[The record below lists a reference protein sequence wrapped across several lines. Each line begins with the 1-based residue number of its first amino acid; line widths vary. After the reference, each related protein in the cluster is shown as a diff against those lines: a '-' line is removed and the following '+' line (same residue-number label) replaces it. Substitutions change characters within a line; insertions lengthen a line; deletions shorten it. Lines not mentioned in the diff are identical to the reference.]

1 MIQIR
6 VMRLEETEEP
16 SGAARRLLYSAL
28 KAEGVISETEIQV
41 EKDEKGKP
49 CLKDY
54 PDIFI
59 SISHSGPYVACAF
72 GDKPV
77 GVDIEM
83 WKEHRQWR
91 RIVDKLHPR
100 EREWIRGFCGGEITE
115 KTKEPVQAFCDLW
128 VRKESFLKAIG
139 EGLRVP
145 LGAFDTMG
153 AVVEQKLRPEDY
165 QVKNY
170 RIPGEKVSMA
180 VCAQAGEPPQEM
192 EIRYKNQRLFAGS
205 FPEPLVK

>member
-28 KAEGVISETEIQV
+28 KEEGLISETEIQV

-49 CLKDY
+49 CLKDS

-59 SISHSGPYVACAF
+59 SISHSGSYAACAF

-83 WKEHRQWR
+83 WKEHRQWQ

-100 EREWIRGFCGGEITE
+100 EREWIHSFCDGEITE
-115 KTKEPVQAFCDLW
+115 ETKEPVQEFCDLW

-145 LGAFDTMG
+145 LGVFDTVG
-153 AVVEQKLRPEDY
+153 TVVEQKLRPEDY

-180 VCAQAGEPPQEM
+180 VCAQ
-192 EIRYKNQRLFAGS
+192 RTDL
-205 FPEPLVK
+205 PEKIKISDIMLDLSRSLW

>member
-28 KAEGVISETEIQV
+28 KEEGLISGTEIQV

-49 CLKDY
+49 YLKNY

-59 SISHSGPYVACAF
+59 SISHSGSYAACAF

-100 EREWIRGFCGGEITE
+100 EREWIHSFCDGEMTE
-115 KTKEPVQAFCDLW
+115 KTKEPVQEFCDLW
-128 VRKESFLKAIG
+128 VRKESFLKAVG

-145 LGAFDTMG
+145 LGAFDTLG
-153 AVVEQKLRPEDY
+153 TVVEQKLRPEDY

-180 VCAQAGEPPQEM
+180 VCAQ
-192 EIRYKNQRLFAGS
+192 RTDL
-205 FPEPLVK
+205 PEKIKISGIMLDLSEGL

>member
-28 KAEGVISETEIQV
+28 KEEGLISGTEIQV

-49 CLKDY
+49 YLKNY

-59 SISHSGPYVACAF
+59 SISHSGSYAACAF

-100 EREWIRGFCGGEITE
+100 EREWIHSFCDGEMTE
-115 KTKEPVQAFCDLW
+115 KTKEPVQEFCDLW
-128 VRKESFLKAIG
+128 VRKESFLKAVG

-145 LGAFDTMG
+145 LGAFDTLG
-153 AVVEQKLRPEDY
+153 TVVEQKLRPEDY

-180 VCAQAGEPPQEM
+180 VCAQ
-192 EIRYKNQRLFAGS
+192 RTDL
-205 FPEPLVK
+205 PEKIKISGIMLDLSEGLW